1 MHGSNPLGL
10 RALRQLVESK
20 SRAQPDPRRGFRN
33 LLGAPDAFFS
43 GDELLKAPNGDR
55 KLTELMK
62 RLTKQRSGAPNRFWS
77 EALPAPAPAGSAPFE
92 TWENPGIPSGYTYLL
107 QLVAHDIVASTVSL
121 STIVGRTA
129 VDNARDNAL
138 ILDTIYGDGPE
149 ITPDPY
155 EVDSEHHFSRGLVP
169 RTRLRLS
176 PRRARVPGA
185 VFCPHRDLGRGTGTA
200 GLADGK
206 PIFLVEDEEQ
216 DLDNAKPFPTDTM
229 IADERNDSHALL
241 SQLVVLFHLLHNAVI
256 RTLENRPRHNPK
268 NWSPG
273 ERAWRRF
280 LCARLA
286 VTMIYRKIIRD
297 DLLRKILHEDVYAAY
312 ATDGLRLEK
321 GNGIPL
327 EFSHGAFRFGH
338 AMVRDSYRIND
349 PNKAPLLTDFA
360 LRQARRFPFE
370 LPVSQDWLID
380 WRLFFEVEPGT
391 RPNYSRRIG
400 PDYGRV
406 MFSDLMFTTEPGLGL
421 PFLDHLSAAYAG
433 IWSVPHLFKRLDKEL
448 TNSPLANFFSTY
460 DLWRTPFLSWLG
472 ESDSSGRL
480 SDDDK
485 RRLANDPPLSLFVLF
500 EAAHTIK
507 DGAPV
512 RAGGGARLGPLGSV
526 VIAETIFGALDQKIE
541 FEAAPTLRE
550 ALRNACQELLDDPQ
564 ALDDVAVG
572 AGADRREIGE
582 MKDVILFLAAKGV
595 FAA

>member
-1 MHGSNPLGL
+1 MHGFNPLGL
-10 RALRQLVESK
+10 RALKDIVDRK
-20 SRAQPDPRRGFRN
+20 ARAKVDPRRGFRN
-33 LLGAPDAFFS
+33 LFGSSAVLFS
-43 GDELLKAPNGDR
+43 GDGLLQEPDGDR
-55 KLTELMK
+55 ILTELMK
-62 RLTKQRSGAPNRFWS
+62 KLTRQRSEPPDHFWS
-77 EALPAPAPAGSAPFE
+77 DTLPAPAAEASE
-92 TWENPGIPSGYTYLL
+92 LKTWENPAIPSGYTYLL
-107 QLVAHDIVASTVSL
+107 QLVAHDLVASTVSL
-121 STIVGRTA
+121 STIIGRSA

-149 ITPDPY
+149 LTPDPY
-155 EVDSEHHFSRGLVP
+155 EVDTEHHFSRGLVP

-176 PRRARVPGA
+176 PPRPRVPGA
-185 VFCPHRDLGRGTGTA
+185 TFCPHRDLGRGTGTA
-200 GLADGK
+200 GLANGK

-216 DLDNAKPFPTDTM
+216 DTDNPKPYPTDTM

-241 SQLVVLFHLLHNAVI
+241 SQLVVLFHLLHNTVI
-256 RTLENRPRHNPK
+256 KTLQDRPPHNPQG
-268 NWSPG
+268 WSQA

-286 VTMIYRKIIRD
+286 VTLIYRKIVRD
-297 DLLRKILHEDVYAAY
+297 DLLRRILHEKVYAAY
-312 ATDGLRLEK
+312 TNDGLRLDK
-321 GNGIPL
+321 GEGIPL

-349 PNKAPLLTDFA
+349 PSKAPLLTDFA

-380 WRLFFEVEPGT
+380 WRLFFEVEQGT
-391 RPNYSRRIG
+391 APNYSRRIG

-406 MFSDLMFTTEPGLGL
+406 MFSDLMFTSEPGLGL
-421 PFLDHLSAAYAG
+421 PFLDHLSAAHAG
-433 IWSVPHLFKRLDKEL
+433 IWSVPRLFERLAKAL
-448 TNSPLANFFSTY
+448 PNSSLAHFFSTY
-460 DLWRTPFLSWLG
+460 EFWRAPFLSWLG
-472 ESDSSGRL
+472 ESDSTGRL
-480 SDDDK
+480 SETDK

-512 RAGGGARLGPLGSV
+512 RDGGGARLGPLGSIIV
-526 VIAETIFGALDQKIE
+526 AETIFGALDQKIE
-541 FEAAPTLRE
+541 FENASTLSE
-550 ALRNACQELLDDPQ
+550 ALRNCGGELLDDPA

-582 MKDVILFLAAKGV
+582 MKDVILFLAAKGK